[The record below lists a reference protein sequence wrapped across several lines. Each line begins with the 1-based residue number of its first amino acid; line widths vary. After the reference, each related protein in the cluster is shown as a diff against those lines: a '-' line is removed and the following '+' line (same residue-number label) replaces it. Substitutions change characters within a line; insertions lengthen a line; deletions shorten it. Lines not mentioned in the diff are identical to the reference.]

1 MCTHTRFRAQFRR
14 SYKNIIWL
22 TNCCSQ
28 QNKTS
33 LAPCSCPPQRP
44 DSDRLAVCLSFENTE
59 VQTQPLPQSNGGGL
73 CTHKGLCKIPKTNH
87 EYKNTSALLLLM
99 RSSRERAQD
108 SRLIGDRALFLSVLL
123 SSFLFKLFLF
133 FFFFFLK
140 SLSHSRKKNPLFFN
154 VFFVLSFNVKNGLRL
169 YSAFWG
175 VSFSYHKVIS
185 YN

>member
-1 MCTHTRFRAQFRR
+1 MRFRAQFRR

-59 VQTQPLPQSNGGGL
+59 VQTQPLPQSNEGGL

-108 SRLIGDRALFLSVLL
+108 SRLIGDRALSFFQFFSLPSFLSY
-123 SSFLFKLFLF
+123 SSF
-133 FFFFFLK
+133 FFFFK
-140 SLSHSRKKNPLFFN
+140 SLSHSLKKIPSFFKCFFYLFFCP
-154 VFFVLSFNVKNGLRL
+154 L
-169 YSAFWG
+169 
-175 VSFSYHKVIS
+175 I
-185 YN
+185 

>member
-1 MCTHTRFRAQFRR
+1 MRFRAQFRR

-59 VQTQPLPQSNGGGL
+59 VQTQPLPQSNEGGL

-108 SRLIGDRALFLSVLL
+108 SRLIGDRALSFFQFFSLTSFLSY
-123 SSFLFKLFLF
+123 SS
-133 FFFFFLK
+133 FFFFLIFV
-140 SLSHSRKKNPLFFN
+140 SQPKKNPLFF
-154 VFFVLSFNVKNGLRL
+154 
-169 YSAFWG
+169 
-175 VSFSYHKVIS
+175 
-185 YN
+185 

>member
-1 MCTHTRFRAQFRR
+1 MRFRAQFRR

-59 VQTQPLPQSNGGGL
+59 VQTQPLPQSNEGGL

-133 FFFFFLK
+133 SFFLFLIFF
-140 SLSHSRKKNPLFFN
+140 SQPKKNPLFFQM
-154 VFFVLSFNVKNGLRL
+154 FFLFIFLSSHLMSKMDCIYIVLFGGSLSTAIK
-169 YSAFWG
+169 
-175 VSFSYHKVIS
+175 
-185 YN
+185 